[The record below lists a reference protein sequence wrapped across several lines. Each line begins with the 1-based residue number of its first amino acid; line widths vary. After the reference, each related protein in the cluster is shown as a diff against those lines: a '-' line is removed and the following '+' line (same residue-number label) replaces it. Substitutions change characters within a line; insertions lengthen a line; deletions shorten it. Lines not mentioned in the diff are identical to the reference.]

1 MAAEGYGAV
10 MPELRSDDRRRP
22 RAQLALAL
30 ILKRHKGGP
39 VSGRTID
46 VGAGGARVAT
56 DRPLRVDELLAFDL
70 TLEGDSH
77 VDGHCRVLRQQ
88 GYNEYALRFEDVDAA
103 TAELLGGVLDDTA

>member
-1 MAAEGYGAV
+1 MGME
-10 MPELRSDDRRRP
+10 DRRSP
-22 RAQLALAL
+22 RTQLALAL

-46 VGAGGARVAT
+46 LGAGGACVAT

-70 TLEGDSH
+70 TLDGDEH

-88 GYNEYALRFEDVDAA
+88 GLNEYALRFEDVDAA
-103 TAELLGGVLDDTA
+103 TAELLSGALARTA

>member
-1 MAAEGYGAV
+1 M
-10 MPELRSDDRRRP
+10 RSDHRRSP

-39 VSGRTID
+39 VSGCTID
-46 VGAGGARVAT
+46 VGAGGARVSV

-70 TLEGDSH
+70 TLDGDAH

-88 GYNEYALRFEDVDAA
+88 GLNEYALRFEDVDAA
-103 TAELLGGVLDDTA
+103 TAELLSGAIARAA

>member
-1 MAAEGYGAV
+1 MEQ
-10 MPELRSDDRRRP
+10 RRRDP
-22 RAQLALAL
+22 RTQLALAL

-46 VGAGGARVAT
+46 VGTGGACVAT

-70 TLEGDSH
+70 VVEGDAH

-88 GYNEYALRFEDVDAA
+88 GLNEYALRFEDLEAGA
-103 TAELLGGVLDDTA
+103 AELLSGVLGRTA

>member
-1 MAAEGYGAV
+1 MGMEQ
-10 MPELRSDDRRRP
+10 RRNE

-46 VGAGGARVAT
+46 LGPGGACVAT

-70 TLEGDSH
+70 TLESDAH

-88 GYNEYALRFEDVDAA
+88 GLNEYALRFEDVDAA
-103 TAELLGGVLDDTA
+103 TAELLSGVLKRTA